1 MRQVTL
7 ALTAAPL
14 GALMLSGPAVAG
26 VPIPMDGKIDR
37 QQGFYTVSADSAG
50 SAGSTSGAGSSS
62 SGAAAPSGNGGGGG
76 GSGAGS
82 NARPVVLT
90 AEQKALAAAGG
101 IACTGVTVTT
111 GDVPAQCRP
120 AAPAPSGGG
129 GGRPAPRVTVAQVR
143 EKAADQIKLTKPD
156 LKASPCL
163 SGGGCTG
170 TVGVPVWLWV
180 GDGSTLPTDSASAS
194 AGPYTVNVEAKVR
207 EVKWSLGDGQSTICQ
222 GSGTAY
228 DKAVHGW
235 SAPDCGFESGWSKAG
250 TYTLTASY
258 VWDVNW
264 SGSVTGA
271 DSQTLSSTQEVTVR
285 EVQTTVTTGE
295 S

>member
-1 MRQVTL
+1 MRRL
-7 ALTAAPL
+7 SITAAS
-14 GALMLSGPAVAG
+14 GAALILAMALPAHAG
-26 VPIPMDGKIDR
+26 VPIPMDGKLDFED
-37 QQGFYTVSADSAG
+37 GVYTASADSGGG
-50 SAGSTSGAGSSS
+50 SSTTSSTGGGSSS
-62 SGAAAPSGNGGGGG
+62 ASSGGGGG
-76 GSGAGS
+76 GSSAGS

-90 AEQKALAAAGG
+90 AEQKAQAVGAGAA
-101 IACTGVTVTT
+101 CSGVTATT
-111 GDVPAQCRP
+111 GNVPAQCRP
-120 AAPAPSGGG
+120 PAPAPSGGGG

-143 EKAADQIKLTKPD
+143 EEAADQIKLTKPD

-163 SGGGCTG
+163 SGGGCMG

-228 DKAVHGW
+228 NKDLHGW

-285 EVQTTVTTGE
+285 EVQTTVTTGK

>member
-1 MRQVTL
+1 MRRRLGNVVL
-7 ALTAAPL
+7 AAGAATIVGAPL
-14 GALMLSGPAVAG
+14 AFAG
-26 VPIPMDGKIDR
+26 LPIPTDGGIGK
-37 QQGFYTVSADSAG
+37 GGGVYTATADSD
-50 SAGSTSGAGSSS
+50 SGSTTTTKTTGGGSS
-62 SGAAAPSGNGGGGG
+62 GGGGG
-76 GSGAGS
+76 GSSSAGS

-90 AEQKALAAAGG
+90 AEQKAQALGVSAA
-101 IACTGVTVTT
+101 CSGVTATT
-111 GDVPAQCRP
+111 GNVPAQCRP
-120 AAPAPSGGG
+120 APPAPSGGG
-129 GGRPAPRVTVAQVR
+129 GGRPSTRVTVTQVQ

-156 LKASPCL
+156 LNASPCL

-228 DKAVHGW
+228 DKDVHGW
-235 SAPDCGFESGWSKAG
+235 SAPDCGFESGWTKAG

-271 DSQTLSSTQEVTVR
+271 DSQTLSSTQQVTVR
-285 EVQTTVTTGE
+285 EVQTTVSAGK

>member
-1 MRQVTL
+1 MRRLSIPAAGGAGLIL
-7 ALTAAPL
+7 AM
-14 GALMLSGPAVAG
+14 ALPAQAG
-26 VPIPMDGKIDR
+26 VPIPMDGKLDFED
-37 QQGFYTVSADSAG
+37 GVYTASVDSGGGSTTTETTGGASSPSG
-50 SAGSTSGAGSSS
+50 SAS
-62 SGAAAPSGNGGGGG
+62 GGG
-76 GSGAGS
+76 GSSAGS

-90 AEQKALAAAGG
+90 AEQKAQALGVGAA
-101 IACTGVTVTT
+101 CSGVTATT
-111 GDVPAQCRP
+111 GNVPAQCRP
-120 AAPAPSGGG
+120 APPTPSGGG
-129 GGRPAPRVTVAQVR
+129 GGRPSTRVTVTQVQ

-180 GDGSTLPTDSASAS
+180 GGGSTLPTDSASAS
-194 AGPYTVNVEAKVR
+194 AGPYTVNVNAKVR

-228 DKAVHGW
+228 DKDVHGW
-235 SAPDCGFESGWSKAG
+235 SAPDCGFESGWTKAG

-264 SGSVTGA
+264 SGSVSGT

-285 EVQTTVTTGE
+285 EVQTTVSAGK